1 MTMGAMQRRRDSFF
15 VFYIIAFVLVATAGV
30 SVWWFWQSKQSQLA
44 DEAKSRTAQLDAG
57 PTVLVGQ
64 SVRGPATRKINL
76 TGELRPWKATTL
88 YSKVGGYLSKITV
101 DVGDRVHANQLIA
114 EVQAPELESE
124 YKSTVSEMQNRERIA
139 QRTRDLAA
147 KGFFSQ
153 QALDNADTDVRTS
166 RGRVDTLRS
175 QMGYRSLYAPY
186 AGVVTGRYVDAGA
199 LITNAANNQTAS
211 QPVVT
216 IADPSKLRVSVY
228 VEQVDAIYVRPGIEA
243 EIIDTANP
251 TQRIK
256 ATVSRVAGE
265 LDPRTRTLLAEV
277 DFDNRTSMFI
287 PGSFVNVSLM
297 VPQTSYIEVPAAAL
311 VVRDRKNF
319 VAVLEND
326 NHIKLTPIEI
336 AGTDGSAVKITNG
349 VGEGTRVVLSLA
361 NTVPDGAKV
370 NPAAA
375 PVASVPQSPPAATP
389 ASKAVT
395 ANPGAPVT
403 AAPQPPSPTATT
415 PKAQGVNP
423 QQPR

>member
-1 MTMGAMQRRRDSFF
+1 MAAMQRRRDSFV
-15 VFYIIAFVLVATAGV
+15 VFYIVAFVLVAVA
-30 SVWWFWQSKQSQLA
+30 SAAVWWFWQDKQSHLA
-44 DEAKSRTAQLDAG
+44 DDARTRTAQLDAG
-57 PTVLVGQ
+57 PTVVTGQ
-64 SVRGPATRKINL
+64 SVRGSASRKINL

-101 DVGDRVHANQLIA
+101 DVGDRVHAGQLIA

-124 YKSTVSEMQNRERIA
+124 YKSTVSEMENRERIA
-139 QRTRDLAA
+139 LRTRDLAD

-153 QALDNADTDVRTS
+153 QARDNADTDVRTA

-186 AGVVTGRYVDAGA
+186 AGVVTGRYVDPGA
-199 LITNAANNQTAS
+199 LITNAANNQTSS

-216 IADPSKLRVSVY
+216 VSDPSKLRVSVY
-228 VEQVDAIYVRPGIEA
+228 VEQVDARFIRPGIEA

-256 ATVSRVAGE
+256 ATISRVAGE
-265 LDPRTRTLLAEV
+265 LDSRTRTLLAEV
-277 DFDNRTSMFI
+277 DFDNRGATFI

-297 VPQTSYIEVPAAAL
+297 VPQTSYIEVPASAL
-311 VVRDRKNF
+311 VVRERKNF
-319 VAVLEND
+319 VAVLETD

-336 AGTDGSAVKITNG
+336 AGTDGASVRIAGGI
-349 VGEGTRVVLSLA
+349 GEGVRVVLSLP

-375 PVASVPQSPPAATP
+375 PAAPVPPPAPTVAP
-389 ASKAVT
+389 AAK
-395 ANPGAPVT
+395 NAPP
-403 AAPQPPSPTATT
+403 A
-415 PKAQGVNP
+415 NP
-423 QQPR
+423 QQPK

>member
-1 MTMGAMQRRRDSFF
+1 MAAMQRRRDSF
-15 VFYIIAFVLVATAGV
+15 VMFYIVAFVLVAVA
-30 SVWWFWQSKQSQLA
+30 SAAVWWFWQEKQNHLA
-44 DEAKSRTAQLDAG
+44 EEAKVRAAQLDAG
-57 PTVLVGQ
+57 PTVVMGQ
-64 SVRGPATRKINL
+64 SVRGPAARKISV

-101 DVGDRVHANQLIA
+101 DVGDRVHTGQLIA

-124 YKSTVSEMQNRERIA
+124 YKSTISEMENRQRIA
-139 QRTRDLAA
+139 QRTKDLAE

-153 QALDNADTDVRTS
+153 QARDNADTDVRTA

-186 AGVVTGRYVDAGA
+186 DGVVTGRYVDPGA
-199 LITNAANNQTAS
+199 LITNAANNQTSS

-216 IADPSKLRVSVY
+216 VSDPSKLRVSVY
-228 VEQVDAIYVRPGIEA
+228 VEQVDARFVRPGIEA
-243 EIIDTANP
+243 EIIDAANP

-265 LDPRTRTLLAEV
+265 LDPKTRTLLAEV
-277 DFDNRTSMFI
+277 DFDNRAGTFI

-297 VPQTSYIEVPAAAL
+297 VPQTSYIEVPASAL

-319 VAVLEND
+319 AAVLGTD

-336 AGTDGSAVKITNG
+336 AGTDGASVKIASG
-349 VGEGTRVVLSLA
+349 LGEGERVVLSLP

-370 NPAAA
+370 NAAASPAAA
-375 PVASVPQSPPAATP
+375 APQPVPAATPQPVPAATP
-389 ASKAVT
+389 APAKVPP
-395 ANPGAPVT
+395 ANA
-403 AAPQPPSPTATT
+403 
-415 PKAQGVNP
+415 
-423 QQPR
+423 

>member
-1 MTMGAMQRRRDSFF
+1 MAAMQRRRDSFV
-15 VFYIIAFVLVATAGV
+15 VFYIVAFVLVAVA
-30 SVWWFWQSKQSQLA
+30 SAAVWWFWQAKQSHLA
-44 DEAKSRTAQLDAG
+44 DEARTRAAQLDAG
-57 PTVLVGQ
+57 PTVVTGQ
-64 SVRGPATRKINL
+64 SVRGSAARKINL
-76 TGELRPWKATTL
+76 TGELRPWKSTTL

-101 DVGDRVHANQLIA
+101 DVGDRVHAGQFIA

-124 YKSTVSEMQNRERIA
+124 YKSSVSEMENRERLA
-139 QRTRDLAA
+139 QRTRDLAD

-153 QALDNADTDVRTS
+153 QARDNADTDVRTA

-186 AGVVTGRYVDAGA
+186 AGVVTGRYVDPGA
-199 LITNAANNQTAS
+199 LITNAANNQTSS

-216 IADPSKLRVSVY
+216 VSDPSKLRVSVY
-228 VEQVDAIYVRPGIEA
+228 AEQVDARFVRPGIEA

-256 ATVSRVAGE
+256 ANVSRVSGE

-277 DFDNRTSMFI
+277 DFDNRAGTFI

-297 VPQTSYIEVPAAAL
+297 VPQTSYIEVPASAL

-319 VAVLEND
+319 VAVLDAD

-336 AGTDGSAVKITNG
+336 AGTDGAAVKIASG
-349 VGEGTRVVLSLA
+349 LGEGIRVVLSLP

-370 NPAAA
+370 NPAAVPVAPTPAPA
-375 PVASVPQSPPAATP
+375 PVAAPAAKPPAA
-389 ASKAVT
+389 
-395 ANPGAPVT
+395 
-403 AAPQPPSPTATT
+403 
-415 PKAQGVNP
+415 NP
-423 QQPR
+423 QQPK